1 MIKWPLLLLNFFVI
15 AFLIFWTYWVLKS
28 ASNCS
33 KLYRFVFIFI
43 GSSRSTSW
51 ILDYIFKS
59 GRYCVSKLSDI
70 GRFWKYSPKLLK
82 TLQIC
87 VFFSRSISWILDDT
101 FKIGRCHFSKL
112 SYHARSNFPQKPI
125 SGSCFR
131 DQRYEANLF

>member
-1 MIKWPLLLLNFFVI
+1 MGHQIYLLLCTKMTNFPPSEMVSEITFSSI
-15 AFLIFWTYWVLKS
+15 NFSPLWLHTLKHLIKVETGRRTHNHAWTNKANS
-28 ASNCS
+28 GFFFIKCGNC
-33 KLYRFVFIFI
+33 
-43 GSSRSTSW
+43 T
-51 ILDYIFKS
+51 
-59 GRYCVSKLSDI
+59 
-70 GRFWKYSPKLLK
+70 KLLK

-87 VFFSRSISWILDDT
+87 VFFIRFSRSISWILDDT